1 MNGPLA
7 GELQTLA
14 EWLDEQL
21 GGEEYSRQ
29 SIAETA
35 ASRVRELSAIAAT
48 AASYSRD
55 RGRLTDAQRE
65 LLTRMASDACAYRR
79 PGLFCNDCDDAPSGL
94 CPDHEEDLDLTDAY
108 IRLVRDLGGEVTT

>member
-1 MNGPLA
+1 MAQAAA
-7 GELQTLA
+7 GRWELQTLA

-21 GGEEYSRQ
+21 DDEECSRQ

-35 ASRVRELSAIAAT
+35 ASRVRELSADDN
-48 AASYSRD
+48 SRD
-55 RGRLTDAQRE
+55 RRPILTDAQRH

-79 PGLFCNDCDDAPSGL
+79 PGLFCHDCDDAPSGL
-94 CPDHEEDLDLTDAY
+94 CPDHEGDLDLTDAY